1 MIKRAGTYE
10 LETRVNM
17 KGGPGAVTLEKYF
30 NKEDFGG
37 PHVRVCSKLIL
48 PPGSGIGLHAHD
60 KLILPPGSGIGLHA
74 HETEDEVYIVVKG
87 KGKVNDAGTVTEITV
102 GDTVLTGKG
111 NSHSVECVGDETLE
125 IIALV
130 VTY

>member
-1 MIKRAGTYE
+1 MIKRNGTYE
-10 LETRVNM
+10 LEVREQM

-30 NKEDFGG
+30 NKGDFGG
-37 PHVRVCSKLIL
+37 DHVRVC
-48 PPGSGIGLHAHD
+48 A

-74 HETEDEVYIVVKG
+74 HEGEDEVYIVVKG
-87 KGKVNDAGTVTEITV
+87 RGRVNDNGTVTEIGV

-111 NSHSVECVGDETLE
+111 NAHCVECVGDETLE

>member
-1 MIKRAGTYE
+1 MIKLAGTYE
-10 LETRVNM
+10 LETRKNM
-17 KGGPGAVTLEKYF
+17 KGGPGEVTLEKF
-30 NKEDFGG
+30 FAKEDFGG
-37 PHVRVCSKLIL
+37 GQHVRVCSKLIL
-48 PPGSGIGLHAHD
+48 PPGSGIGLHAHE
-60 KLILPPGSGIGLHA
+60 G
-74 HETEDEVYIVVKG
+74 EDEVYIVTKG
-87 KGKVNDAGTVTEITV
+87 RGKVNDNGTIAEITV

>member
-48 PPGSGIGLHAHD
+48 PPGSGIGLHAH
-60 KLILPPGSGIGLHA
+60 
-74 HETEDEVYIVVKG
+74 ETDDEVYIVVKG